1 MSGIVKE
8 KHRRKAVEWRYI
20 GMWKTIVRRLLIL
33 IPQVFLLSLLV
44 FLLANFMP
52 GDALTGKIDPNTTPV
67 RLEELRQQWGFYDP
81 WYVKYGRWV
90 TNALQGDLGES
101 TAHKLP
107 VTVLIGQR
115 AANTFWLALVT
126 TILTY
131 IIGITLGI
139 LSGRY
144 SEKFIDKAVVFYTF
158 IALAMPSIVFGLI
171 NIFIFVFK
179 LKWFPMGGTV
189 DVKYTVGT
197 LSYFL
202 DKIYHMILPAMT
214 GALLYTVGTIQFLRS
229 EIIDFKNS
237 DFVVTAR
244 SKGVPEKKVYSRHI
258 FRNALLPVAS
268 SMGYDIT
275 FLLGGSIFIEN
286 VFSYPGMGR
295 LFLESI
301 QRRDYAVVNAL
312 IILFA
317 VLTVLGT
324 LLSDI
329 IMSIV
334 DPRIRIK

>member
-1 MSGIVKE
+1 
-8 KHRRKAVEWRYI
+8 
-20 GMWKTIVRRLLIL
+20 MWKTIIRRILIL
-33 IPQVFLLSLLV
+33 IPQVFLISLLV

-52 GDALTGKIDPNTTPV
+52 GDALTGKIDPNVTPA

-81 WYVKYGRWV
+81 WYIKYFNWIK
-90 TNALQGDLGES
+90 NIFHGDLGES
-101 TAHKLP
+101 TAYKLP
-107 VTVLIGQR
+107 VTQLIGQR
-115 AANTFWLALVT
+115 AANTFWLSLII
-126 TILTY
+126 TILNY

-139 LSGRY
+139 ISGRY
-144 SEKFIDKAVVFYTF
+144 NEKLPDKIIVFYTF
-158 IALAMPSIVFGLI
+158 FALAMPSVVFGLI
-171 NIFIFVFK
+171 NIFIFSFK
-179 LKWFPMGGTV
+179 LKWFPIGGSV
-189 DVKYTVGT
+189 NVKYFAGT
-197 LSYFL
+197 FPYYW
-202 DKIYHMILPAMT
+202 DKIYHMILPALT
-214 GALLYTVGTIQFLRS
+214 GALLYTVTIIQYLRS

-244 SKGVPEKKVYSRHI
+244 SKGVPENKVYSRHI

-268 SMGYDIT
+268 FMGYDIAA
-275 FLLGGSIFIEN
+275 LLGGSIFIEN
-286 VFSYPGMGR
+286 VFSYPGMGK

-317 VLTVLGT
+317 ILTVLGT

>member
-1 MSGIVKE
+1 
-8 KHRRKAVEWRYI
+8 
-20 GMWKTIVRRLLIL
+20 MWKTIVRRLLIL

-67 RLEELRQQWGFYDP
+67 RLEELRVKWGFYDP
-81 WYVKYGRWV
+81 WYVKYGRWAI
-90 TNALQGDLGES
+90 NALQGDLGES
-101 TAHKLP
+101 TAYKLP
-107 VTVLIGQR
+107 VTELVGQR
-115 AANTFWLALVT
+115 AGNTFWLALVT

-144 SEKFIDKAVVFYTF
+144 SEKLIDKTVVFYTF

-171 NIFIFVFK
+171 NIYIFVFK

-189 DVKYTVGT
+189 DVKYTIGT
-197 LSYFL
+197 LSYYI
-202 DKIYHMILPAMT
+202 DKLYHMILPAMT

-268 SMGYDIT
+268 SMGYDIA
-275 FLLGGSIFIEN
+275 FLLGGSIFIEY

-301 QRRDYAVVNAL
+301 MRRDYAVVNAL

-324 LLSDI
+324 LISDI